1 MAKKAYKMF
10 SATDKKTKDPKQ
22 IYDKECV
29 SDEKLEKGKRQYKSY
44 LQTKI
49 QSLCDTSP
57 ESRQYLS
64 ERLEL
69 AFSVFLSHITK
80 ADYLALKYQKYYQR
94 GSVIIY
100 ILAALSIVVVSAQ
113 ALFHLPH
120 WIILI
125 KIGFVACIIAIILAG
140 NRIGLHSKWI
150 DYRFLAERF
159 RVAIFMA
166 MVDEDAKGKFDSDNL
181 HHPEEQEHWALSYF
195 DTVWNLWKQKAK
207 EKSSSEAHT
216 YPLKTF
222 IHSAWL
228 EDQRQFHKKKCK
240 KHKRKHERL
249 SFIGLVLF
257 YCTFVAGIFHFI
269 LSYFHTSLFIEHLLT
284 LFTIALP
291 AFGSAFSALRAHF
304 VHNKLA
310 RRSKQMV
317 HHIERLNG
325 LLVKVNDMKGLQH
338 IAREADRLMLN
349 ENADWHMQIGFHN
362 LETPS

>member
-1 MAKKAYKMF
+1 MF
-10 SATDKKTKDPKQ
+10 SVADKKNIDPKQ
-22 IYDKECV
+22 IYDKECAP
-29 SDEKLEKGKRQYKSY
+29 DEKLEKGKLQHKSY
-44 LQTKI
+44 LLTKLKAI
-49 QSLCDTSP
+49 SGISP
-57 ESRQYLS
+57 ESIKYLS
-64 ERLEL
+64 EQLDRVC
-69 AFSVFLSHITK
+69 SVFLPHLAK

-94 GSVIIY
+94 GSIIIY
-100 ILAALSIVVVSAQ
+100 VLAALSIVVVSAQ
-113 ALFHLPH
+113 SLFHLPH

-125 KIGFVACIIAIILAG
+125 KIGFVACIIAIILSG
-140 NRIGLHSKWI
+140 NRIGLHRKWI

-166 MVDEDAKGKFDSDNL
+166 IVDEDAKGEFEPDNL
-181 HHPEEQEHWALSYF
+181 YHPQDREHWALFYF
-195 DTVWNLWKQKAK
+195 DSIWNLWKQKTK
-207 EKSSSEAHT
+207 EKPSSEAHT
-216 YPLKTF
+216 QALKTF
-222 IHSAWL
+222 MYSAWL
-228 EDQRQFHKKKCK
+228 EDQRQFHIKKSK
-240 KHKRKHERL
+240 KHERKHERL

-257 YCTFVAGIFHFI
+257 YCTFAAGIFHFI
-269 LSYFHTSLFIEHLLT
+269 LSYFHTSIFIERLLT

-317 HHIERLNG
+317 YHIERLNG